1 MDHTHLK
8 KNQIKVS
15 RNLELMFRLIYF
27 VSLLVKVNDW
37 TLLILLIVVK

>member
-8 KNQIKVS
+8 KKQIKVS

-27 VSLLVKVNDW
+27 VSLLVMVNDW